1 MLTSQCFHHITNTQF
16 ASMKNDIDKT
26 DSYEK
31 RLNIKQWDTADRPRE
46 KLMNLGRQNLSNAEL
61 LAIILG
67 SGNTKQT
74 AVDLAKDILDS
85 VNNNLHELSKLSYK
99 DFCNRFNGIGPAKAL
114 NIIAALEL
122 GFRRKESSAL
132 QKTRITSSADAYG
145 VLAQYLLDLDYEA
158 FWIILLDIKGKVLK
172 CMCISEGGWNDTSI
186 DIRKIFKA
194 ALEFNASSLILA
206 HNHPSGETEP
216 SKEDIATTRRIIEA
230 GKLMSIKILDHIII
244 GNCKYLSMLDEG
256 IL

>member
-1 MLTSQCFHHITNTQF
+1 
-16 ASMKNDIDKT
+16 MKNDIDKT

-99 DFCNRFNGIGPAKAL
+99 DFCNR
-114 NIIAALEL
+114 
-122 GFRRKESSAL
+122 
-132 QKTRITSSADAYG
+132 
-145 VLAQYLLDLDYEA
+145 
-158 FWIILLDIKGKVLK
+158 
-172 CMCISEGGWNDTSI
+172 
-186 DIRKIFKA
+186 
-194 ALEFNASSLILA
+194 
-206 HNHPSGETEP
+206 H
-216 SKEDIATTRRIIEA
+216 
-230 GKLMSIKILDHIII
+230 
-244 GNCKYLSMLDEG
+244 
-256 IL
+256 